1 MRVASNSD
9 NTFCKSDLISSSRSL
24 DLLGCPAVFLRV
36 RRSSGSGSS
45 SLFLAFLY
53 FEFCIPHSSLQ
64 LKNWIA
70 RTHVLGFHSYSL
82 GNKMRM
88 YPSVQNARKPSLANE
103 DMQFNLGFL
112 EATSIVRLYTSFTRN
127 RWPSKKRKSY
137 STTFN
142 IELSRRRIFLVS
154 LFQSRPSV
162 RQTIFLQQ

>member
-1 MRVASNSD
+1 MKYYY
-9 NTFCKSDLISSSRSL
+9 F
-24 DLLGCPAVFLRV
+24 LLLL
-36 RRSSGSGSS
+36 
-45 SLFLAFLY
+45 SLFPSVPKQKQIKKQKTMTSVKKKKNSLLLAFLY

-103 DMQFNLGFL
+103 DMQFNLRFL

>member
-1 MRVASNSD
+1 MKYYY
-9 NTFCKSDLISSSRSL
+9 FLLLLSL
-24 DLLGCPAVFLRV
+24 FPSVPKQKQIKKQKTMTSV
-36 RRSSGSGSS
+36 KKKKN